1 LRIEIMTTRDAP
13 GAQFEIRVNG
23 VARTYRDRRDP
34 AIDAARFLEQRNPGA
49 TVVVTDLRDGSVVQ
63 HERPVK

>member
-1 LRIEIMTTRDAP
+1 MEWTMTTPNAPP
-13 GAQFEIRVNG
+13 GAQFEIKVDG

-49 TVVVTDLRDGSVVQ
+49 TVVVTDMRDSSMVP
-63 HERPVK
+63 HARPVK